1 MFEYMAAHQGKPE
14 DLVSFTVQTH
24 RGRGIY
30 IREEAELIK
39 KQQQFMVTITPQ
51 FVSNKGGACC
61 NNPKCSDCKLGGATE
76 AFDSACHYS
85 IYTQKFKRFWFLS

>member
-51 FVSNKGGACC
+51 FVCNKGGVCSS
-61 NNPKCSDCKLGGATE
+61 NPMFSDC
-76 AFDSACHYS
+76 
-85 IYTQKFKRFWFLS
+85 